1 MKKKYILWSA
11 FGVGVITIT
20 LSLLLK
26 KPAIPNGGGAYGKY
40 YNKLNDPDYRAFIAD
55 FANNRELVSEYA
67 QQLHNAMKDT
77 GTDFNKILE
86 IMSNLDDIQMKIV

>member
-26 KPAIPNGGGAYGKY
+26 KSLQSPMVEALMVSITTSSMTLIIGRLLRTLPTIANWSLSMPNSYTM
-40 YNKLNDPDYRAFIAD
+40 P
-55 FANNRELVSEYA
+55 
-67 QQLHNAMKDT
+67 
-77 GTDFNKILE
+77 
-86 IMSNLDDIQMKIV
+86 

>member
-26 KPAIPNGGGAYGKY
+26 KKPAIPNGRGTYGKY
-40 YNKLNDPDYRAFIAD
+40 YNKLN
-55 FANNRELVSEYA
+55 
-67 QQLHNAMKDT
+67 KT
-77 GTDFNKILE
+77 
-86 IMSNLDDIQMKIV
+86 

>member
-26 KPAIPNGGGAYGKY
+26 KSLQSPMVEVLMVSITTSSMTLIIGRLLRTLPTIANWSLSMPNSYTM
-40 YNKLNDPDYRAFIAD
+40 P
-55 FANNRELVSEYA
+55 
-67 QQLHNAMKDT
+67 
-77 GTDFNKILE
+77 
-86 IMSNLDDIQMKIV
+86 